1 MLRQMAE
8 KLLGGVVI
16 GVFAAVALFARVGDQ
31 PRLWDVLMDRFAP
44 QAAGPSGPSVI
55 WADGERPTNRMMVTA
70 DSSFA
75 PVAAGAP
82 AASSGSLRA
91 ATVAATSAP
100 APTSSWQRHLS
111 GVLQM
116 FDITGPASEHSSAS
130 VSAASSA
137 GSAPAAAASP
147 YAGGVSAAVAS
158 AGRPGVA
165 DASASAYVSY
175 GNASRSDI
183 MSSAS
188 GPVYNFSGKRR

>member
-1 MLRQMAE
+1 MLRQMVE
-8 KLLGGVVI
+8 KLIGGVAI
-16 GVFAAVALFARVGDQ
+16 GVFAAVALFARMGDQ

-44 QAAGPSGPSVI
+44 QAAGPAGPNVI

-82 AASSGSLRA
+82 AASAASPRA
-91 ATVAATSAP
+91 ASVAAAP
-100 APTSSWQRHLS
+100 APASSWQRHLS
-111 GVLQM
+111 GVLQL

-137 GSAPAAAASP
+137 GAAPTAAASP
-147 YAGGVSAAVAS
+147 YSGGVSAAVAS

-165 DASASAYVSY
+165 DPSATAYVSY
-175 GNASRSDI
+175 GSASRSDI